1 VKGELLVI
9 LVLNNVI
16 VFLPSEG
23 CQCKE
28 GITFYY
34 SVEDQILFL
43 AKNGKMFINNAFP
56 GDLYRKLL
64 KCVHKSICILR
75 VKNKNLERDEIQLDL
90 LKS

>member
-16 VFLPSEG
+16 VFTDG

-34 SVEDQILFL
+34 SVKDQI
-43 AKNGKMFINNAFP
+43 P
-56 GDLYRKLL
+56 GDLYRKLP

>member
-16 VFLPSEG
+16 VFTDG

-34 SVEDQILFL
+34 SVKDQKLFL
-43 AKNGKMFINNAFP
+43 AKNCRMFINNAFP
-56 GDLYRKLL
+56 GDLYRKLP